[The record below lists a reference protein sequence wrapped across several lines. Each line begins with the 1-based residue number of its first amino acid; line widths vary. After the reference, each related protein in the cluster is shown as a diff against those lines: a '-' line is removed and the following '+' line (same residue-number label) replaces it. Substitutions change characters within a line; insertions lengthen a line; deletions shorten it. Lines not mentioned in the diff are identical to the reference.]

1 MKYTIDQETLT
12 NQFKNTRQRSEAI
25 CKPLVTEDYMPQPI
39 IDVSPPKWHLAHTT
53 WFFEQFVL
61 LPHFNGYTVFDEQ
74 FSFLFNS
81 YYNNMGDRT
90 QRSDRGFMSRPTVE
104 HVYNYRSYVKKHM
117 LQLLDK
123 ECPQDLLFLIEVGVN
138 HEQQHQELLVY
149 DIKYILGNQPTFPR
163 YASAYMLEKETH
175 VKGWENISEG
185 IYEIGATGDSY
196 CFDNELD
203 RHKVY
208 LQEASLRS
216 TLVTNG
222 EFLEFV
228 KDGGYKNH
236 NLWHDEGWSFI
247 NTNKLEAP
255 LYWHRQ
261 KDGWE
266 QYTMEGLQTLN
277 PEIPVSHISFYEAF
291 AFAEWAG
298 YRLPTEMEWEI
309 AAPKLKWG
317 MLWEWTNS
325 AYVTYP
331 GFKKAP
337 GALGEYNGKFM
348 VNQNVLRGASVATT
362 PGHSR
367 ITYRNFFHASSRWVF
382 SGIRLAKNN

>member
-1 MKYTIDQETLT
+1 MKYTIDQDKLT
-12 NQFKNTRQRSEAI
+12 TQFKNTRQRSEDI
-25 CKPLVTEDYMPQPI
+25 CKPLVTEDYIPQPI
-39 IDVSPPKWHLAHTT
+39 TDVSPPKWHLAHTT

-61 LPHFNGYTVFDEQ
+61 LPYFKGYRIFDKQ
-74 FSFLFNS
+74 FSYLFNS

-90 QRSDRGFMSRPTVE
+90 QRSDRGFMTRPTVE
-104 HVYNYRSYVKKHM
+104 HVYNYRAYVKDHM
-117 LQLLDK
+117 LQLL
-123 ECPQDLLFLIEVGVN
+123 ESNCSQEVLFLVEVGVN

-149 DIKYILGNQPTFPR
+149 DIKYILGNQPTFPE
-163 YASAYMLEKETH
+163 YASRYILEKETH
-175 VKGWENISEG
+175 ENKWINIPEG
-185 IYEIGATGDSY
+185 VHEIGATGDAY

-222 EFLEFV
+222 EFLDFIN
-228 KDGGYKNH
+228 DGGYKNH

-247 NTNKLEAP
+247 NSNQIEAP

-261 KDGWE
+261 NDEWM
-266 QYTMEGLQTLN
+266 QYTMEGLQELDKN
-277 PEIPVSHISFYEAF
+277 IPVSHISFYEAF

-298 YRLPTEMEWEI
+298 YRLPSEMEWEI
-309 AAPKLKWG
+309 AAPRLEWG
-317 MLWEWTNS
+317 KLWEWTNS
-325 AYVTYP
+325 AYLPYP

-348 VNQNVLRGASVATT
+348 VNQNVLRGASIATT
-362 PGHSR
+362 PGHRR

-382 SGIRLAKNN
+382 SGIRLAKK